1 MPFALTFC
9 YLTQWATAAFAFY
22 AQMHYITKSVLINY
36 KKKSSFGQTF
46 LIVFAVGWW
55 WWCLCLG
62 RSCSFAALPPVVP
75 VKRHRRLNLTL
86 QNSSKAS
93 YITTPGCFGFLL
105 ISHGAQ
111 HAAAICCSRWMR
123 YPGNS
128 AKAAGPFPHKLEHV
142 SNRRFKQNNTPS
154 AQSSLKQ
161 SKTAVIF
168 TSSNNEKEQSSLK

>member
-1 MPFALTFC
+1 
-9 YLTQWATAAFAFY
+9 
-22 AQMHYITKSVLINY
+22 MHYITKSVLINY
-36 KKKSSFGQTF
+36 RKKNAGKQVLVKRFSLS
-46 LIVFAVGWW
+46 LLSEHKRVWW

-62 RSCSFAALPPVVP
+62 RSCSFAVLPPVAS

-111 HAAAICCSRWMR
+111 HAVAICCSRWMR

-154 AQSSLKQ
+154 AHSSLKQ